1 MKSARAHLIFA
12 MTGAVLAG
20 IAGLLFVPGLFWG
33 LLIGGA
39 LTGGAISVARAV
51 LGSDE

>member
-1 MKSARAHLIFA
+1 MKSVRAHLIFA
-12 MTGAVLAG
+12 LIGAILAG
-20 IAGLLFVPGLFWG
+20 IIGVLFAPDLFWG